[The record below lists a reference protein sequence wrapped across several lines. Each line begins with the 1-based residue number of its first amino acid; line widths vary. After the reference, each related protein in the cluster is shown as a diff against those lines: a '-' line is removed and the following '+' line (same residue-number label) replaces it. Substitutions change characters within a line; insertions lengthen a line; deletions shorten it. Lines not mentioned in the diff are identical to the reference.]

1 MRTFTNPLFNQ
12 SDNEIIPTVNKSPQS
27 PPKHTNLTKSQ
38 EITVK
43 AIPEEIA
50 GEITVK
56 KIPESTEN
64 SKKEQEEG
72 EKEEK
77 EQREEGKRENKEEEE
92 GSKENDPFSSLS
104 KQELIE
110 MVLFLEFQS
119 QKKDEHIKKYEIL
132 VKDLL
137 KQIESLSPSGP
148 MEPMLSLSQF
158 RTPSFT
164 SSNLD
169 SMDDSFQPLSDD
181 PLVDNSQ
188 KSLNS
193 ARRGSGS
200 EIVDRNSSDVSAEKR
215 NSQFKRNSDSNL
227 NEVTKSSEWLP
238 QVAATCAMKDQLILM
253 GTKVRSFLLPLYPLS
268 FLSSSLSFFSFFQ
281 ILLLFFLPPFSFLSL
296 LSLFSFF
303 IPGSPSLLYFP
314 SFLFCASLFFNS
326 FHNLF
331 LPYFFS
337 IPSSAP
343 PRPSFLHSPLFISL
357 FHSSSLLF
365 DCPFPKPKNRNE
377 LFLHI

>member
-238 QVAATCAMKDQLILM
+238 QGAATCAMKDQLILM
-253 GTKVRSFLLPLYPLS
+253 GTKVRSFLLPPLSFILSFLLSFLLLFLSDSPS
-268 FLSSSLSFFSFFQ
+268 FLSSSFLIPFS
-281 ILLLFFLPPFSFLSL
+281 PFSFLLFHSWVSFSSL
-296 LSLFSFF
+296 L
-303 IPGSPSLLYFP
+303 P
-314 SFLFCASLFFNS
+314 
-326 FHNLF
+326 
-331 LPYFFS
+331 FFS
-337 IPSSAP
+337 ILRLLVLQFFPQSLSP
-343 PRPSFLHSPLFISL
+343 LFFLHSLFR
-357 FHSSSLLF
+357 SSSPLLPAF
-365 DCPFPKPKNRNE
+365 STFHLPVPFII
-377 LFLHI
+377 FIV